1 MRIQIAALAALLE
14 GAWALACPGTF
25 ESISAADYV
34 GKLKPGWNLGNT
46 LDAVPD
52 EGSWNNA
59 PVQAS
64 TFDVVKAAGFKS
76 VRLPVTWA
84 DHFNGSSPDWTVDP
98 AWLQRV
104 SDVVDMITS
113 RDLYTIVNVHHDSW
127 QWADVTAS
135 GANLTMIE
143 EKFYRLWYQIGT
155 TLGCKSSLV
164 AFEPINEP
172 PCNSAEDA
180 AEINKLNQIFLKAI
194 NDAGGFNPKRVVTL
208 VGGGEDSVKTSQWFK
223 LPSNITNPY
232 AIQFH
237 YYSPYD
243 FIFSA
248 WGKTIWGSDAEKSTL
263 ETDFK
268 LMRNNFTKVPL
279 VLGEFDA
286 SPTNTEPAA
295 RWRYT
300 DYLEQIAAKYDIA
313 TILWDNGE
321 DHLDR
326 TTGVWRD
333 PTSIQILTNTTG
345 TARNSLP
352 DSTTD
357 AAATSQSSSAYIF
370 HRVGTPVA
378 SQTLPFLFNG
388 NTLVSIRN
396 ANGTTLRKGADYTVS
411 DANIVF
417 SASYLS
423 RVYSA
428 RTAPGVLETLT
439 LKFSAG
445 ASPTIQIVQWDT
457 PTLAKTSAAASSASG
472 SDLSIPVTWKGLAK
486 PAAVKA
492 LTAGGTYLV
501 DDWTQYLGPLQQART
516 TYSSQWNWDASNVII
531 TSAAID
537 AVVSAGQ
544 STVFTFEFYPRVN
557 GTVNTVNF
565 TLTA

>member
-1 MRIQIAALAALLE
+1 
-14 GAWALACPGTF
+14 
-25 ESISAADYV
+25 
-34 GKLKPGWNLGNT
+34 
-46 LDAVPD
+46 
-52 EGSWNNA
+52 
-59 PVQAS
+59 
-64 TFDVVKAAGFKS
+64 
-76 VRLPVTWA
+76 
-84 DHFNGSSPDWTVDP
+84 
-98 AWLQRV
+98 
-104 SDVVDMITS
+104 
-113 RDLYTIVNVHHDSW
+113 
-127 QWADVTAS
+127 
-135 GANLTMIE
+135 MIE

-164 AFEPINEP
+164 TFEPINEP
-172 PCNSAEDA
+172 PCNTAEDA
-180 AEINKLNQIFLKAI
+180 TEINKLNQIFLKAI

-237 YYSPYD
+237 YYSPCKSPKYTTTD
-243 FIFSA
+243 LCTDVGQMTLSSVHGKPQHPASSIPLTGNR
-248 WGKTIWGSDAEKSTL
+248 GKTIWGSDAEKSTL

-516 TYSSQWNWDASNVII
+516 VSIVLF
-531 TSAAID
+531 SAKE
-537 AVVSAGQ
+537 GLL
-544 STVFTFEFYPRVN
+544 TVFSRPTAAS
-557 GTVNTVNF
+557 GTGMRRM
-565 TLTA
+565 